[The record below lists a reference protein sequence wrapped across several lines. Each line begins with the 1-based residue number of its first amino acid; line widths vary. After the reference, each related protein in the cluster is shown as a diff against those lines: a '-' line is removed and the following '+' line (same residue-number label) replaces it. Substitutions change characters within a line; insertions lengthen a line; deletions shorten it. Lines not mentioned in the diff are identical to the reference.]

1 MQKLTDIVTL
11 ITKGHWQ
18 VVPPQTVDTL
28 QAEIDRLEKHLA
40 YQTPRRPLTQ
50 SKLLELQKFMDLAG

>member
-1 MQKLTDIVTL
+1 MKKLTDIVTL
-11 ITKGHWQ
+11 ITKGRWQ

-28 QAEIDRLEKHLA
+28 QAEIDRLEKNLA
-40 YQTPRRPLTQ
+40 SPPSRRSLTQ